1 MMFIVVQGYYQHC
14 QFQRSIFTGA
24 VNMIGWLPYIVVL
37 FNKRSLRD
45 KHLADDTAEWE
56 NYTL

>member
-14 QFQRSIFTGA
+14 HFQRSIFTG

-37 FNKRSLRD
+37 FNKRSLQD